1 MTERVHLGS
10 KVVQTGARRVPLRLP
25 CLASDSGKE
34 RREGAAVLDPRK
46 QPDPVADAQARPEP
60 GPTAGVTWA
69 VRFAGLP
76 ERRALAHL
84 SNDQRSTL
92 CGFRIPRVGDAGVES
107 LDVTHGELAARVPGC
122 LVCLAHDRE
131 GDKVR
136 GQGDYAESFG
146 R

>member
-1 MTERVHLGS
+1 MVDTS
-10 KVVQTGARRVPLRLP
+10 TQAD
-25 CLASDSGKE
+25 A
-34 RREGAAVLDPRK
+34 
-46 QPDPVADAQARPEP
+46 VADAQARPGLGAP
-60 GPTAGVTWA
+60 AGVTWA

-122 LVCLAHDRE
+122 LVCLAHDRD
-131 GDKVR
+131 GDTVR
-136 GQGDYAESFG
+136 RQDDYAESLG